1 MVQKL
6 YQLLD
11 DLIIAHCVQK
21 SRINCTKC
29 TFSRQ
34 KKKRYKMTLYERI
47 KRVAT
52 IRGLSLREV
61 AKKAGFKSETA
72 IYRYNQGVSPR
83 DTTLAS
89 IADAL
94 DTTVEFLK
102 GETEDYSTV
111 QNKNSK
117 DGLSVDEAID
127 HLQPYQ
133 GKPISDDQKKIL
145 KDLVKGYLD
154 RNNK

>member
-1 MVQKL
+1 
-6 YQLLD
+6 
-11 DLIIAHCVQK
+11 
-21 SRINCTKC
+21 
-29 TFSRQ
+29 
-34 KKKRYKMTLYERI
+34 MTLYERI
-47 KRVAT
+47 KKVAT

-102 GETEDYSTV
+102 GETEDYSAI
-111 QNKNSK
+111 QKNHDK

-127 HLQPYQ
+127 HLRPYQ
-133 GKPISDDQKKIL
+133 GKPISDDQKKVL

-154 RNNK
+154 RNNE